1 VRFLG
6 IDPGSRHCG
15 WGVVERR
22 GSEVVAVAWG
32 RISPAAS
39 RPLPERLAEIAA
51 GIDAVVTEHRPDRAA
66 VERVF
71 HGASARALIVLAEAR
86 GAVLAE
92 LARRGVTAAELTP
105 SEIKSA
111 VTGSGRADKE
121 QVARMVRL
129 LLGVPAD
136 GLVADAADALAAAVA
151 QSQRE
156 GFERRV
162 RGAS

>member
-6 IDPGSRHCG
+6 VDPGSRHCG
-15 WGVVERR
+15 WGVIDRR

-32 RISPAAS
+32 RVSPAAS
-39 RPLPERLAEIAA
+39 RPLPERLAEITA
-51 GIDAVVTEHRPDRAA
+51 GLAAVVGEHRPERAA
-66 VERVF
+66 VERVY

-92 LARRGVTAAELTP
+92 LARLALPVAELTP

-111 VTGSGRADKE
+111 VTGSGNADKE

-129 LLGVPAD
+129 LLGLPA
-136 GLVADAADALAAAVA
+136 GRLAADAADALAAALA

-156 GFERRV
+156 GFESRV